1 MAREL
6 VLDLHEGE
14 YRARLYRWGPKRY
27 QLYLQRDDATVFT
40 YQSKELPLPFGVVK
54 ARAAA
59 LAYWEMWKI
68 KEGVTDGNE

>member
-1 MAREL
+1 MAGGP

-14 YRARLYRWGPKRY
+14 YRARLHRKGKKMYRLRVQKVDMTWHLWKT
-27 QLYLQRDDATVFT
+27 LDI
-40 YQSKELPLPFGVVK
+40 ELPFGVVK

-68 KEGVTDGNE
+68 KEGGE